1 MKLET
6 KMTAD
11 DLWAKSPDK
20 TTTGSPVSLA
30 EHIGAVYTAAK
41 CIFDE
46 IIPSLPTE
54 LDKGALKELV
64 YASAV
69 LHDIGKANK
78 AFQDML
84 RGELGQKQ
92 QPLRHEVLS
101 ALITT
106 GAIKETEGFSH
117 WLHQQAFS
125 HQPPEWVWMVAW
137 AAGGHHL
144 KLHHYADH
152 EHGEL
157 ARTSSVD
164 DIEFYGQATSTTL
177 AILDTALMESGVTA
191 NGRPDLPDFT
201 LSSDV
206 SDETNHVALIEEFVW
221 ESEERAEQ
229 LEEDN
234 RLLLAYAKAIVIAAD
249 VAGSALWTTD
259 FEPAVR
265 QSLQKTVSGTELEA
279 IVRGI
284 QEKTPNFISLRPF
297 QEQAAKTPS
306 PAVLIA
312 ACGGGKT
319 VAAYEWAK
327 QYEGKKLFFCYP
339 TTGTAS
345 AGFTDYLFAQSELER
360 DLIHSRAE
368 VDIEHMTK
376 NGGERDKERREE
388 ERESLLKVESLRAW
402 GQQVIACTADTV
414 LGLVQNNRR
423 ALFSFPAIIKSAV
436 VFDEVHSYDA
446 KLFGALVRFL
456 WAFPQIP
463 ALLMSASLPKGRLD
477 ALHEALGE
485 RWQEPIGGDE
495 TEEGRNRYRLEWQE
509 KKDDCWAV
517 VSEILRNK
525 GKVLWV
531 CNTVGDAIR
540 VYRQAKEKV
549 PEIAPILYHS
559 RFRYKDRVNIQDR
572 VIAAFKEEDTPCL
585 AVTTQVCEMSLD
597 ISAQLMVTA
606 LPPFPSLVQR
616 LGRLNRRGEVEEGAQ
631 CFVYPFSCKDGEPY
645 RVSELNAS
653 GKIIKR
659 LCSDGRTLSQADMK
673 KELDTLAQAE
683 ELKLHSSWLDGG
695 WESRQATLREGG
707 ATITVLLE
715 QDHEAIREAEQGG
728 RGKLAAW
735 TVPVLYKPEKL
746 RILDTIKGYPLVD
759 GVQYSEEAG
768 AEWRDENTK

>member
-6 KMTAD
+6 KMTPD
-11 DLWAKSPDK
+11 QLWAKSSEK
-20 TTTGSPVSLA
+20 TTTGHPITLA
-30 EHIGAVYTAAK
+30 EHIDAVYVATK
-41 CIFDE
+41 SIFDDS
-46 IIPSLPTE
+46 IPFLPAG
-54 LDKGALKELV
+54 LDVMALKELV
-64 YASAV
+64 YASVV
-69 LHDIGKANK
+69 LHDIGKANN
-78 AFQDML
+78 AFQKMV
-84 RGELGQKQ
+84 RGERQKN
-92 QPLRHEVLS
+92 QPVRHEVLS
-101 ALITT
+101 TLVTV
-106 GAIKETEGFSH
+106 GAIKETENFSN
-117 WLHQQAFS
+117 WLREQAFS
-125 HQPPEWVWMVAW
+125 HRPSEWIWMVAW
-137 AAGGHHL
+137 ATGGHHL
-144 KLHHYADH
+144 KLHHYADY

-157 ARTSSVD
+157 ARTSAVD
-164 DIEFYGQATSTTL
+164 DIEFYGKATSDTL
-177 AILDTALMESGVTA
+177 AILDTALLEAGISIK
-191 NGRPDLPDFT
+191 GRPELPDFA
-201 LSSDV
+201 LSCDV
-206 SDETNHVALIEEFVW
+206 SEETNHVALVEEFVW
-221 ESEERAEQ
+221 KSEEIAER
-229 LEEDN
+229 LDESN
-234 RLLLAYAKAIVIAAD
+234 RLLLAYAKAIVISAD
-249 VAGSALWTTD
+249 VAGSALWTSD
-259 FEPAVR
+259 VAR
-265 QSLQKTVSGTELEA
+265 AIRGSLQKTVSGAELGA
-279 IVRGI
+279 IVQKIRG
-284 QEKTPNFISLRPF
+284 ENPNFTALRPF
-297 QEQAAKTPS
+297 QKQTAKTPS

-327 QYEGKKLFFCYP
+327 QYEGRKLFFCYP

-345 AGFTDYLFAQSELER
+345 AGFADYLFAQSDLER

-376 NGGERDKERREE
+376 NGEGDHEE
-388 ERESLLKVESLRAW
+388 DRESLLKVESLQAW

-423 ALFSFPAIIKSAV
+423 ALFSFPAIIKAAI

-463 ALLMSASLPKGRLD
+463 VLLMSASLPKSRLD

-509 KKDDCWAV
+509 KKDDCWDA
-517 VSEILRNK
+517 VSEALHNR

-531 CNTVGDAIR
+531 CNTVGDAVE
-540 VYRQAKEKV
+540 VYKRAKEKA
-549 PEIAPILYHS
+549 PEVAPMLYHS
-559 RFRYKDRVNIQDR
+559 RFRYKDRVSIQDR
-572 VIAAFKEEDTPCL
+572 VIAAFKKKDTPCL
-585 AVTTQVCEMSLD
+585 AVTTQVCEMSLN

-616 LGRLNRRGEVEEGAQ
+616 LGRLNRWGEVEKGAR
-631 CFVYPFSCKDGEPY
+631 CLVYPFSCKDGEPY
-645 RVSELNAS
+645 RVEELQAS
-653 GKIIKR
+653 DKIVKR
-659 LCSDGRTLSQADMK
+659 LCSGVTVLSQVDLK

-715 QDHEAIREAEQGG
+715 QDREKIMKGEQGG

-746 RILDTIKGYPLVD
+746 RASDTIKGYPLVK
-759 GVQYSEEAG
+759 GVLYNEETG
-768 AEWRDENTK
+768 AEWEDDNKK

>member
-1 MKLET
+1 MRLET

-11 DLWAKSPDK
+11 DLWAKSPEK

-30 EHIGAVYTAAK
+30 AHIGAVYTAAK

-46 IIPSLPTE
+46 ISPSLSID
-54 LDKGALKELV
+54 LDKGALRELV
-64 YASAV
+64 YASAI

-84 RGELGQKQ
+84 RDQLGQKQ
-92 QPLRHEVLS
+92 QPLRHEALS
-101 ALITT
+101 ALITA
-106 GAIKETEGFSH
+106 GAIKETENFSH
-117 WLHQQAFS
+117 WLREQAFS
-125 HQPPEWVWMVAW
+125 HRPSEWVWMVAW

-164 DIEFYGQATSTTL
+164 DIEFYGQATASTL
-177 AILDTALMESGVTA
+177 ALLDTALLESGVTV
-191 NGRPDLPDFT
+191 NGRPDLPNFT
-201 LSSDV
+201 LSCDV
-206 SDETNHVALIEEFVW
+206 SDEINHVTLIEEFVW
-221 ESEERAEQ
+221 DSEEIAEQ
-229 LEEDN
+229 LDESS
-234 RLLLAYAKAIVIAAD
+234 RLILAYAKAIVIAAD
-249 VAGSALWTTD
+249 VAGSALWTAD

-265 QSLQKTVSGTELEA
+265 QSLQKTVSGAELEA

-284 QEKTPNFISLRPF
+284 REKTPNFVALRPF
-297 QEQAAKTPS
+297 QEQASKTPS
-306 PAVLIA
+306 PAILVA

-327 QYEGKKLFFCYP
+327 QYEGRKLFFCYP

-345 AGFTDYLFAQSELER
+345 AGFTDYLFAQSALER

-376 NGGERDKERREE
+376 NGEGGHEE
-388 ERESLLKVESLRAW
+388 DRESLLKVESLRAW
-402 GQQVIACTADTV
+402 GQQVIACTADSV

-463 ALLMSASLPKGRLD
+463 VLLMSASLPKGRIN
-477 ALHEALGE
+477 ALREALGE

-495 TEEGRNRYRLEWQE
+495 IEEVRERYRLEWRD
-509 KKDDCWAV
+509 KKDACWEA
-517 VSEILRNK
+517 VSETLRNK

-540 VYRQAKEKV
+540 VYRQAREKV

-572 VIAAFKEEDTPCL
+572 VIAAFKERDTPCL

-631 CFVYPFSCKDGEPY
+631 CLVYEFSCKDGEPY

-653 GKIIKR
+653 REILKG
-659 LCSDGRTLSQADMK
+659 LCNGDKALSQADMK
-673 KELDTLAQAE
+673 RELDTLAQTE

-707 ATITVLLE
+707 ATITVLME
-715 QDHEAIREAEQGG
+715 QDREAIREAERGG

-735 TVPVLYKPEKL
+735 TVPVLYKPQLK
-746 RILDTIKGYPLVD
+746 ILDTIKGYPLVE
-759 GVQYSEEAG
+759 GVQYSEETG
-768 AEWRDENTK
+768 AEWRNEK

>member
-1 MKLET
+1 MRLET

-30 EHIGAVYTAAK
+30 NHIGAVYTAAK

-46 IIPSLPTE
+46 ISPSLPLE
-54 LDKGALKELV
+54 LDKEALKELV

-92 QPLRHEVLS
+92 QPLRHEALS
-101 ALITT
+101 ALITA
-106 GAIKETEGFSH
+106 GAIKETEKFSH
-117 WLHQQAFS
+117 WLREQAFLHRPS
-125 HQPPEWVWMVAW
+125 EWVWMVAW

-164 DIEFYGQATSTTL
+164 DIEFYGHATSATL
-177 AILDTALMESGVTA
+177 AILDTALLESGVTV
-191 NGRPDLPDFT
+191 NGRPALSDFA
-201 LSSDV
+201 LSCDV
-206 SDETNHVALIEEFVW
+206 SDEINHVALVEEFVW
-221 ESEERAEQ
+221 DSEEIAER
-229 LEEDN
+229 LDESS

-249 VAGSALWTTD
+249 VAGSALWTTN

-265 QSLQKTVSGTELEA
+265 QSLQKTASGTELEA
-279 IVRGI
+279 IVRGVR
-284 QEKTPNFISLRPF
+284 EKTPAFVALRPF
-297 QEQAAKTPS
+297 QEQASNTPS
-306 PAVLIA
+306 PAILIA

-327 QYEGKKLFFCYP
+327 QYEGRKLFFCYP

-376 NGGERDKERREE
+376 NGEGGHEE

-402 GQQVIACTADTV
+402 GRQVIACTADTV

-463 ALLMSASLPKGRLD
+463 VLLMSASLPKGRIN
-477 ALHEALGE
+477 ALREALGE

-495 TEEGRNRYRLEWQE
+495 IEEGRERYRLEWQE
-509 KKDDCWAV
+509 KKDDCWDA
-517 VSEILRNK
+517 VSETLRNR

-531 CNTVGDAIR
+531 CNTVGDAIK

-572 VIAAFKEEDTPCL
+572 VIATFKEEGTPCL

-616 LGRLNRRGEVEEGAQ
+616 LGRLNRRGEVEGGAK
-631 CFVYPFSCKDGEPY
+631 CLVYPFSCKDGEPY

-653 GKIIKR
+653 REILKG
-659 LCSDGRTLSQADMK
+659 LCSGDKALSQADMK

-715 QDHEAIREAEQGG
+715 QDRREIQEAEQGG

-735 TVPVLYKPEKL
+735 TVPVLYKPQLK
-746 RILDTIKGYPLVD
+746 ILDTIKGYPLVE
-759 GVQYSEEAG
+759 GVQYSEETG
-768 AEWRDENTK
+768 AEWQNEK

>member
-1 MKLET
+1 MNLET

-11 DLWAKSPDK
+11 NLWAKSPEK
-20 TTTGSPVSLA
+20 TTPSSPVSLA

-46 IIPSLPTE
+46 ISPFLSTE
-54 LDKGALKELV
+54 LDKSALKELV
-64 YASAV
+64 YTSAI

-84 RGELGQKQ
+84 RGQRGQKQ
-92 QPLRHEVLS
+92 QPLRHEALS

-106 GAIKETEGFSH
+106 GTIKETKNFSC
-117 WLHQQAFS
+117 WLRKQAFS
-125 HQPPEWVWMVAW
+125 HRPPEWIWMVAW

-144 KLHHYADH
+144 KLHHYADY
-152 EHGEL
+152 ERGEL

-164 DIEFYGQATSTTL
+164 DIEFYGQATSATL
-177 AILDTALMESGVTA
+177 AILDTALLESGVTV
-191 NGRPDLPDFT
+191 NGRPNLPDFA
-201 LSSDV
+201 LSCDV
-206 SDETNHVALIEEFVW
+206 SDEINHVALIEEFVW
-221 ESEERAEQ
+221 DSKEIAER
-229 LEEDN
+229 LDEDN
-234 RLLLAYAKAIVIAAD
+234 KLLLAYAKALVIAAD

-265 QSLQKTVSGTELEA
+265 QSLQKTASGTELEA
-279 IVRGI
+279 IVGGI
-284 QEKTPNFISLRPF
+284 RNKNPNFIALRPF
-297 QEQAAKTPS
+297 QEQTAKTLS
-306 PAVLIA
+306 PAILIA

-327 QYEGKKLFFCYP
+327 QYEGRKLFFCYP

-345 AGFTDYLFAQSELER
+345 AGFADYLFAQSELER

-376 NGGERDKERREE
+376 NGREGDE

-423 ALFSFPAIIKSAV
+423 ALFSFPAIIKAAI
-436 VFDEVHSYDA
+436 VFDEVHSYDV

-463 ALLMSASLPKGRLD
+463 VLLMSASLPKSRLD

-495 TEEGRNRYRLEWQE
+495 VEEGRERYRLEWQE
-509 KKDDCWAV
+509 QKDDCWDA
-517 VSEILRNK
+517 VSETLHNK

-531 CNTVGDAIR
+531 CNTVGEAIK
-540 VYRQAKEKV
+540 VYRQAKEKA
-549 PEIAPILYHS
+549 PKIAPLLYHS
-559 RFRYKDRVNIQDR
+559 RFRYKDRVSIQDK
-572 VIAAFKEEDTPCL
+572 VIAAFKEKDTPCL

-606 LPPFPSLVQR
+606 LPPFSSLVQR
-616 LGRLNRRGEVEEGAQ
+616 LGRLNRRWEVEEGAR
-631 CFVYPFSCKDGEPY
+631 CLVYPFSCKDGEPY
-645 RVSELNAS
+645 RVSELQAS
-653 GKIIKR
+653 GAIVKR
-659 LCSDGRTLSQADMK
+659 LCSGGTVLSQVALK
-673 KELDTLAQAE
+673 KELDTLTQTE

-715 QDHEAIREAEQGG
+715 QDRENIKEAEQGG

-735 TVPVLYKPEKL
+735 TVPVLYKPYKPEKFS
-746 RILDTIKGYPLVD
+746 DTIKGYPLVK
-759 GVQYSEEAG
+759 GVLYNEETG
-768 AEWRDENTK
+768 AEWQNESKK

>member
-1 MKLET
+1 MKLEPT
-6 KMTAD
+6 MTAD
-11 DLWAKSPDK
+11 KLWAKSPEK
-20 TTTGSPVSLA
+20 TTPGHPVSLA

-46 IIPSLPTE
+46 VTPFLPSE

-69 LHDIGKANK
+69 LHDIGKANN

-84 RGELGQKQ
+84 RGELRRKQKQ

-106 GAIKETEGFSH
+106 GVIKETEDFAD
-117 WLHQQAFS
+117 WLRKQAFS
-125 HQPPEWVWMVAW
+125 HRPPEWVWMVAW

-152 EHGEL
+152 QHGEL

-164 DIEFYGQATSTTL
+164 DIEFYGQATSATL
-177 AILDTALMESGVTA
+177 AILDTALRESGVSV
-191 NGRPDLPDFT
+191 NGRPNLPDFE
-201 LSSDV
+201 LSCDLS
-206 SDETNHVALIEEFVW
+206 EEPNHVALVEEFVW
-221 ESEERAEQ
+221 ESEERAER
-229 LEEDN
+229 LDVN
-234 RLLLAYAKAIVIAAD
+234 DRLLLAYAKALVIAAD
-249 VAGSALWTTD
+249 VAGSAFWTTGV
-259 FEPAVR
+259 EAAI
-265 QSLQKTVSGTELEA
+265 QASLRKTVDATDLTA
-279 IVRGI
+279 IVQAMRV
-284 QEKTPNFISLRPF
+284 KTPTFNTLRPF
-297 QEQAAKTPS
+297 QVQTAKTAS

-327 QYEGKKLFFCYP
+327 QYKGRKLFFCYP

-345 AGFTDYLFAQSELER
+345 AGFADYLFAQSELER

-368 VDIEHMTK
+368 VDIEYMTR
-376 NGGERDKERREE
+376 NGEGSYEE
-388 ERESLLKVESLRAW
+388 DRESLSRVESLRAW
-402 GQQVIACTADTV
+402 GQQVVACTADTV
-414 LGLVQNNRR
+414 LGLVQNHRR
-423 ALFSFPAIIKSAV
+423 ALFSFPAIIKSAI

-463 ALLMSASLPKGRLD
+463 VLLMSASLPQSRLE
-477 ALHEALGE
+477 ALREALGE

-495 TEEGRNRYRLEWQE
+495 REEGLGRYRLEWQD
-509 KKDDCWAV
+509 KKDDCWDA
-517 VSEILRNK
+517 VSETLAKR

-531 CNTVGDAIR
+531 CNTVGDAVA
-540 VYRQAKEKV
+540 VYKQAKEKM
-549 PEIAPILYHS
+549 PDMNLLLYHS

-572 VIAAFKEEDTPCL
+572 VIDAFKLKKDTPCL

-606 LPPFPSLVQR
+606 LSPLSSLVQR
-616 LGRLNRRGEVEEGAQ
+616 LGRLNRRGEAERGAR
-631 CFVYPFSCKDGEPY
+631 CLVYPFSCKDGEPY
-645 RVSELNAS
+645 RVSDLKAGNE
-653 GKIIKR
+653 IVKR
-659 LCSDGRTLSQADMK
+659 LSNDDKVLSQAILK
-673 KELDTLAQAE
+673 KELDTLTQNE
-683 ELKLHSSWLDGG
+683 ELKLHSSWIDGG
-695 WESRQATLREGG
+695 WESRQATLRESG

-715 QDHEAIREAEQGG
+715 QDREAIKEAEQGG

-735 TVPVLYKPEKL
+735 TVPVLYKPQNLK
-746 RILDTIKGYPLVD
+746 ILETIKGSPLVE
-759 GVQYSEEAG
+759 GVLYSEETG
-768 AEWRDENTK
+768 AEWQNEK

>member
-1 MKLET
+1 MDLET

-11 DLWAKSPDK
+11 DLWAKSPEK
-20 TTTGSPVSLA
+20 TTTGSPVSLV

-41 CIFDE
+41 CLFDE
-46 IIPSLPTE
+46 ISPFLPAE
-54 LDKGALKELV
+54 LDKRALRELA
-64 YASAV
+64 YASAI
-69 LHDIGKANK
+69 LHDIGKANN

-84 RGELGQKQ
+84 RGQLGQKQ
-92 QPLRHEVLS
+92 QPLRHEALS
-101 ALITT
+101 ALITA
-106 GAIKETEGFSH
+106 GAIKETENFAR
-117 WLHQQAFS
+117 WLHEQAFS
-125 HQPPEWVWMVAW
+125 HRPPEWVWMVAW

-152 EHGEL
+152 ERGEL

-177 AILDTALMESGVTA
+177 ALLDTALLELGVTV

-206 SDETNHVALIEEFVW
+206 SDEINHVALIEEFVW
-221 ESEERAEQ
+221 ESEEIAEQ
-229 LEEDN
+229 LDEHGQ
-234 RLLLAYAKAIVIAAD
+234 LLLAYAKAIVIAAD
-249 VAGSALWTTD
+249 VAGSALWTAD

-265 QSLQKTVSGTELEA
+265 QSLQKTVSGAELEA
-279 IVRGI
+279 IIRGI
-284 QEKTPNFISLRPF
+284 QDKNPNFVALRPF
-297 QEQAAKTPS
+297 QEQTAKTRS

-327 QYEGKKLFFCYP
+327 QYAGKKLFFCYP

-345 AGFTDYLFAQSELER
+345 AGFADYLFAQSKLER

-376 NGGERDKERREE
+376 NGKESGEEQ
-388 ERESLLKVESLRAW
+388 ESLLKVESLRAW
-402 GQQVIACTADTV
+402 GQQAIACTADSV

-423 ALFSFPAIIKSAV
+423 ALFSFPAILKAAI

-463 ALLMSASLPKGRLD
+463 VLLMSASLPKGRLD
-477 ALHEALGE
+477 ALREAFGE

-495 TEEGRNRYRLEWQE
+495 SEEGLGRYCLEWQE
-509 KKDDCWAV
+509 KKDNCWSA
-517 VSEILRNK
+517 VSETLANG

-531 CNTVGDAIR
+531 CNTVGDAVE

-549 PEIAPILYHS
+549 PEITPILYHS
-559 RFRYKDRVNIQDR
+559 RFRYKDRVDIQDR
-572 VIAAFKEEDTPCL
+572 VIDSFKEKDAPCL

-616 LGRLNRRGEVEEGAQ
+616 LGRLNRRGEVEKGAR
-631 CFVYPFSCKDGEPY
+631 CLAYPFSCRDGEPY
-645 RVSELNAS
+645 RVSALKAS
-653 GKIIKR
+653 NEIVRR
-659 LCSDGRTLSQADMK
+659 LAGDDKALSQATLK
-673 KELDTLAQAE
+673 KELDTLIQKE

-695 WESRQATLREGG
+695 WESRQAPLRESG

-715 QDHEAIREAEQGG
+715 QDRKEIERAEQSG

-735 TVPVLYKPEKL
+735 TVPVLYKPKL
-746 RILDTIKGYPLVD
+746 KVLDTVKGYPLVG
-759 GVQYSEEAG
+759 GVQYSEETG
-768 AEWRDENTK
+768 AEWRNEE

>member
-1 MKLET
+1 MNPET

-11 DLWAKSPDK
+11 DLWAKSPEK

-41 CIFDE
+41 CILDE
-46 IIPSLPTE
+46 ISPFLPTK
-54 LDKGALKELV
+54 LDKSALKELV
-64 YASAV
+64 YTSAI

-84 RGELGQKQ
+84 RGQLGQKQ
-92 QPLRHEVLS
+92 QPLRHEALS

-106 GAIKETEGFSH
+106 GTIKETENFSR
-117 WLHQQAFS
+117 WLREQAFS
-125 HQPPEWVWMVAW
+125 HRPPEWIWMVAW

-164 DIEFYGQATSTTL
+164 DIEFYGQATSATL
-177 AILDTALMESGVTA
+177 AILDTALLESGVTV

-206 SDETNHVALIEEFVW
+206 SDEINHVALIEEFVW
-221 ESEERAEQ
+221 ESEEIAEQ
-229 LEEDN
+229 LDEHEK
-234 RLLLAYAKAIVIAAD
+234 LLLAYAKAIVIAAD
-249 VAGSALWTTD
+249 VAGSALWTAD

-265 QSLQKTVSGTELEA
+265 QSLQKTASGTELEA

-284 QEKTPNFISLRPF
+284 RNKTPNFVALRPF

-345 AGFTDYLFAQSELER
+345 AGFADYLFAQSELER

-368 VDIEHMTK
+368 VDIEHITK
-376 NGGERDKERREE
+376 NGRENGE

-414 LGLVQNNRR
+414 LGLIQNNRR
-423 ALFSFPAIIKSAV
+423 ALFSFPAIIKSAI
-436 VFDEVHSYDA
+436 VFDEVHSYDT

-463 ALLMSASLPKGRLD
+463 VLLMSASLPKSRLD
-477 ALHEALGE
+477 ALQEALGE

-495 TEEGRNRYRLEWQE
+495 IEEGRSRYRLEWQE
-509 KKDDCWAV
+509 KKDTCWDT
-517 VSEILRNK
+517 VSETLRNK

-531 CNTVGDAIR
+531 CNTVGDAIK

-549 PEIAPILYHS
+549 TEIAPILYHS
-559 RFRYKDRVNIQDR
+559 RFCYKDRVNIQDR
-572 VIAAFKEEDTPCL
+572 VIAAFKEKETPCL

-616 LGRLNRRGEVEEGAQ
+616 LGRLNRRWEVEEGAR
-631 CFVYPFSCKDGEPY
+631 CLVYPFGCKDGEPY
-645 RVSELNAS
+645 RVSALNAS
-653 GKIIKR
+653 RGIVKR
-659 LCSDGRTLSQADMK
+659 LCGGGKALSQAVLK

-683 ELKLHSSWLDGG
+683 EPKLDSSWLDGG
-695 WESRQATLREGG
+695 WESRQTPLREGG

-715 QDHEAIREAEQGG
+715 QDREKIRKVEQGG

-746 RILDTIKGYPLVD
+746 HISDTIKGYPLVR
-759 GVQYSEEAG
+759 GVQYSEETG
-768 AEWRDENTK
+768 AEWQDENKK

>member
-1 MKLET
+1 MGVVT

-11 DLWAKSPDK
+11 DLWAKSPDR

-46 IIPSLPTE
+46 ISPSLPTE
-54 LDKGALKELV
+54 LDKEALKELV
-64 YASAV
+64 YTAAV

-78 AFQDML
+78 AFQNML
-84 RGELGQKQ
+84 RRNLGQKQ
-92 QPLRHEVLS
+92 EPLRHEVLS

-106 GAIKETEGFSH
+106 GTIKETRNFSR
-117 WLHQQAFS
+117 WLCEQAFS
-125 HQPPEWVWMVAW
+125 HRMPEWIWMVAW
-137 AAGGHHL
+137 VAGGHHL

-152 EHGEL
+152 ESGEL
-157 ARTSSVD
+157 TRTSSVD

-177 AILDTALMESGVTA
+177 AILDTALLESGVTVK
-191 NGRPDLPDFT
+191 GRPDLPNFT
-201 LSSDV
+201 LSCDV
-206 SDETNHVALIEEFVW
+206 SNEINHVALVEEFVW
-221 ESEERAEQ
+221 DSEETAER
-229 LEEDN
+229 LDEDN
-234 RLLLAYAKAIVIAAD
+234 KLLLAYAKAIVIAAD

-265 QSLQKTVSGTELEA
+265 QSLQKTVSGSELEA

-284 QEKTPNFISLRPF
+284 RKKTPNFVALRPF
-297 QEQAAKTPS
+297 QEQASKTPS
-306 PAVLIA
+306 PAILIA

-327 QYEGKKLFFCYP
+327 QYEGRKLFFCYP

-368 VDIEHMTK
+368 VDIEHMTQ
-376 NGGERDKERREE
+376 NGGEKDE

-423 ALFSFPAIIKSAV
+423 ALFSFPAIIKSAI

-463 ALLMSASLPKGRLD
+463 VLLMSASLPQGRLD
-477 ALHEALGE
+477 ALREALGE

-495 TEEGRNRYRLEWQE
+495 IEEGRERYRLEWQE
-509 KKDDCWAV
+509 KKDDCWSA
-517 VSEILRNK
+517 VSETLHDK

-531 CNTVGDAIR
+531 CNTVGDAIK
-540 VYRQAKEKV
+540 VYRQAKERV
-549 PEIAPILYHS
+549 TETAPILYHS
-559 RFRYKDRVNIQDR
+559 RFRYKDRVKVQDR
-572 VIAAFKEEDTPCL
+572 VIAAFKERGAPCL

-597 ISAQLMVTA
+597 ISAHLMVTA

-616 LGRLNRRGEVEEGAQ
+616 LGRLNRRGEVEKGAR
-631 CFVYPFSCKDGEPY
+631 CLVYSFSCKDGEPY
-645 RVSELNAS
+645 RRSELEAS
-653 GKIIKR
+653 DKIIKS
-659 LCSDGRTLSQADMK
+659 LSGGDKALSQATLK
-673 KELDTLAQAE
+673 KELETLNQKE
-683 ELKLHSSWLDGG
+683 ELKLHSSWIDGG

-715 QDHEAIREAEQGG
+715 QDHEQIKEERQGG
-728 RGKLAAW
+728 WGKLAAW
-735 TVPVLYKPEKL
+735 TVPILYKPEKM
-746 RILDTIKGYPLVD
+746 RDLDKIKGYPLVP
-759 GVQYSEEAG
+759 GVQYSEETG
-768 AEWRDENTK
+768 AEWPDANEE

>member
-1 MKLET
+1 MKLKT
-6 KMTAD
+6 QMTPD
-11 DLWAKSPDK
+11 QLWAKSPEK
-20 TTTGSPVSLA
+20 TITGRPVTLA
-30 EHIGAVYTAAK
+30 EHIGAVYTSAK

-46 IIPSLPTE
+46 ITPFLPVE
-54 LDKGALKELV
+54 LDKKALKELV

-69 LHDIGKANK
+69 LHDIGKANN
-78 AFQDML
+78 AFQKML
-84 RGELGQKQ
+84 RGQLQEEQKK

-106 GAIKETEGFSH
+106 GAIKETEDFSH
-117 WLHQQAFS
+117 WLCEQAFS
-125 HQPPEWVWMVAW
+125 HRSPEWVWMVAW

-157 ARTSSVD
+157 ARTSAVE
-164 DIEFYGQATSTTL
+164 DIEFYGNATSDTL
-177 AILDTALMESGVTA
+177 AILDTALLEAGVSVD
-191 NGRPDLPDFT
+191 GRPSLPDFA
-201 LSSDV
+201 LSCDIS
-206 SDETNHVALIEEFVW
+206 EAINHVTLTEDFVW

-229 LEEDN
+229 LDESS
-234 RLLLAYAKAIVIAAD
+234 RLLLAYAKAVVISAD
-249 VAGSALWTTD
+249 VAGSALWTSD
-259 FEPAVR
+259 FEPAIR
-265 QSLQKTVSGTELEA
+265 KSLQKTVNRAELES
-279 IVRGI
+279 IVQEI
-284 QEKTPNFISLRPF
+284 QDRNPNFVALRSF
-297 QEQAAKTPS
+297 QERTAQTPS

-327 QYEGKKLFFCYP
+327 QYEGRKLFFCYP

-345 AGFTDYLFAQSELER
+345 AGFADYLFAQSQLER

-368 VDIEHMTK
+368 VDIERMTR
-376 NGGERDKERREE
+376 NGGENDE

-423 ALFSFPAIIKSAV
+423 ALFSFPAIVEGAI
-436 VFDEVHSYDA
+436 VFDEIHSYDE

-463 ALLMSASLPKGRLD
+463 VLLMSASLPTNRLD
-477 ALHEALGE
+477 ALREALGE
-485 RWQEPIGGDE
+485 QWQMPIGGDE
-495 TEEGRNRYRLEWQE
+495 IEEGRQRYLLGWHD
-509 KKDDCWAV
+509 KKDDYWDAV
-517 VSEILRNK
+517 REMLNHK

-531 CNTVGDAIR
+531 CNTVNDAVEI
-540 VYRQAKEKV
+540 YRQAKEKV
-549 PEIAPILYHS
+549 LGIDPILYHS
-559 RFRYKDRVNIQDR
+559 RFRYRDRVGIQEK
-572 VIAAFKEEDTPCL
+572 VLVTFKEKDSPCL

-616 LGRLNRRGEVEEGAQ
+616 LGRLNRRGEVTEGAS
-631 CFVYPFSCKDGEPY
+631 CLVYPFSCKDGEPY
-645 RVSELNAS
+645 KWSELKAS
-653 GKIIKR
+653 NEIVKR
-659 LCSDGRTLSQADMK
+659 LCSSDKALSQADLK
-673 KELDTLAQAE
+673 KELETLAQAE

-715 QDHEAIREAEQGG
+715 QDREEIMTAAKGG
-728 RGKLAAW
+728 RGQLAAW
-735 TVPVLYKPEKL
+735 TVPVLYKPQKL
-746 RILDTIKGYPLVD
+746 QVLETINGYPLVS
-759 GVQYSEEAG
+759 GVRYSEETG
-768 AEWRDENTK
+768 AEWQD